1 MTEPKSELGWSDT
14 VAETR
19 PLSTGA
25 EYNAETGIW
34 VKEGKDSFIALPGK
48 GVQQP
53 NAWRLSPPL
62 GGGFIVWGVERGMAL
77 SRGSPHVSLRA
88 W

>member
-25 EYNAETGIW
+25 EYKLEDRVWGQG
-34 VKEGKDSFIALPGK
+34 EKDGFIALPGK
-48 GVQQP
+48 GSHS
-53 NAWRLSPPL
+53 RLMP
-62 GGGFIVWGVERGMAL
+62 
-77 SRGSPHVSLRA
+77 
-88 W
+88 